1 MIDPRIIERLSSR
14 FASPA
19 IALMQ
24 HYRSE
29 PLPGFSGLTAQQ
41 LVDAGR
47 GDEVLE
53 FIGAVDACIYA

>member
-1 MIDPRIIERLSSR
+1 MIDLRIIERLSSR

-19 IALMQ
+19 IALM

-53 FIGAVDACIYA
+53 FIDAVGAGIYA